1 MPYENVLHTTAY
13 PLLSRIP
20 APVLEMLFFLEEK
33 GFEAWI
39 VGGFVRDAL
48 RGVTPHDAD
57 IATNARWESVKEIAL
72 DHGCKVRETGTKHG
86 TVTVIHQGYPLE
98 ITTFRSEGD
107 SIPIIVILTRLPS
120 SPP

>member
-39 VGGFVRDAL
+39 VGGFHGTVAGLQHHLFRK
-48 RGVTPHDAD
+48 TIFP
-57 IATNARWESVKEIAL
+57 EPAL
-72 DHGCKVRETGTKHG
+72 DHFPLRFPGISSGQSKGPHHG
-86 TVTVIHQGYPLE
+86 K
-98 ITTFRSEGD
+98 
-107 SIPIIVILTRLPS
+107 
-120 SPP
+120 

>member
-39 VGGFVRDAL
+39 VRQRQNHL
-48 RGVTPHDAD
+48 H
-57 IATNARWESVKEIAL
+57 L
-72 DHGCKVRETGTKHG
+72 
-86 TVTVIHQGYPLE
+86 QPLNE
-98 ITTFRSEGD
+98 R
-107 SIPIIVILTRLPS
+107 
-120 SPP
+120 

>member
-48 RGVTPHDAD
+48 RGVALTMPTLLPTHDG
-57 IATNARWESVKEIAL
+57 N
-72 DHGCKVRETGTKHG
+72 
-86 TVTVIHQGYPLE
+86 
-98 ITTFRSEGD
+98 RSKKLH
-107 SIPIIVILTRLPS
+107 LTMVAK
-120 SPP
+120 

>member
-39 VGGFVRDAL
+39 VGGF
-48 RGVTPHDAD
+48 
-57 IATNARWESVKEIAL
+57 
-72 DHGCKVRETGTKHG
+72 HG
-86 TVTVIHQGYPLE
+86 TVAGL
-98 ITTFRSEGD
+98 
-107 SIPIIVILTRLPS
+107 
-120 SPP
+120 